1 MTQPEKTKQ
10 QIAFFEKLSGLIP
23 NLVHQYATFKA
34 PHALM
39 ISGQFGVGKS
49 TLAGILA
56 QAMMCAGGKKP
67 CGVCPECMKVLNNN
81 HANLLE
87 VKLMDRQRSVKVE
100 QARELLDSLAAYPFS
115 SGARVV
121 VLHLADTYTPQAQN
135 ALLKAVEEP
144 DPATF
149 FLITCAN
156 EQAVLITIRSRCQIF
171 RLPPWPN
178 ELVEEALIFDGI
190 SKDEAQKL
198 AEFSDGSPG
207 KALAI
212 KDDEAFWSIKKLVDD
227 TILSFQDLR
236 QLPSASKRLKDMK
249 DRSGLILDYTQQAA
263 QRLLKKKTHL
273 KEDAARSRA
282 LLEGVFKARKQQASN
297 LSWQAVIDCLLIDS
311 LEE

>member
-1 MTQPEKTKQ
+1 MTRPDTTARQT
-10 QIAFFEKLSGLIP
+10 AFFEKLSGLIP
-23 NLVHQYATFKA
+23 SLIQQYATSKA

-39 ISGQFGVGKS
+39 ISGQFGVGKA

-56 QAMMCAGGKKP
+56 QALLCTGGQKP
-67 CGVCPECMKVLNNN
+67 CGTCPECVKVQENN

-87 VKLMDRQRSVKVE
+87 VKLLDRQRSVKVD
-100 QARELLDSLAAYPFS
+100 QARALLGSLATYPFS

-121 VLHLADTYTPQAQN
+121 LLHLADTYTPQAQN

-156 EQAVLITIRSRCQIF
+156 EQAVLSTIRSRCQIF
-171 RLPPWPN
+171 RLPPWPD
-178 ELVEEALIFDGI
+178 ELVQEALIFYGI
-190 SKDEAQKL
+190 MKSEAVEL
-198 AEFSDGSPG
+198 AELSDGSLG

-212 KDDEAFWSIKKLVDD
+212 KDDAAFWNTKKLVDE
-227 TILSFQDLR
+227 TILSFEKIE
-236 QLPSASKRLKDMK
+236 QLPAASKKLKDMK
-249 DRSGLILDYTQQAA
+249 DKSDLILDYTQQAA
-263 QRLLKKKTHL
+263 QRLLKKKTLL
-273 KEDAARSRA
+273 KKDAARSRA

-297 LSWQAVIDCLLIDS
+297 LSWQAIIDCLLIES